1 MGSLTPGATYI
12 YESDGN
18 RVYARQFGKSDRQLV
33 GYSHGGEEREHR
45 RYYMNEMNKI
55 LEMCETDPA
64 MKDLLDKLFVMYN
77 LDHILFD
84 IVKM

>member
-1 MGSLTPGATYI
+1 MKATAI
-12 YESDGN
+12 EFMLDN
-18 RVYARQFGKSDRQLV
+18 LANLIRQLV

-77 LDHILFD
+77 LKKDER
-84 IVKM
+84 